1 MSQTGLLEIAHDNL
15 YWPSPNQIWEPSGAG
30 ARFYAELASKKI
42 GQNLRRER
50 SDADGVKVGILAAN
64 PCGTD
69 TEAPIAIVCEFPRP
83 VSAETIRETYR
94 LSWSFSRARSLITLE
109 PNLLRVWSC
118 CVDPK
123 DPRSNN
129 PITVATSASL
139 SEQAADVLQWVELV
153 SGQFFQDNIDRF
165 KKSGSA
171 DQMLLR
177 NLKEVRRQL
186 YDAGL
191 HDYATIHDL
200 LARIIFIQFLF
211 QKKDSEG
218 NPALNERIL
227 QTLHTDRIL
236 SRIYREL
243 PELLEHFDDTYQ
255 LFRWLN
261 VKFNGDL
268 FPGKGEREEE
278 QEAEWQA
285 EINKVRTEDNR
296 YLNILAQFVQ
306 GDLEMQSGQLSLWK
320 YYSFDVIPLDFISS
334 IYEEFVSKKPGKGVH
349 YTPEHIVDFVLD
361 GVLPWNGEDWDLKIL
376 DPCCGSGIFLV
387 KAFQRLIYRWEKSH
401 NQKINPETLR
411 YLLENN
417 LFGID
422 VDEEAVRVASL
433 SFYLTM
439 LDSINPLEY
448 WENAR
453 FPVLRNQRL
462 ISADFFE
469 EDNEGFRTKS
479 DAGIYDL
486 VIGNVP
492 WGKNST
498 KLSSHAKTWEKRP
511 ENKNKWKAPY
521 GNIGPLFLPKAAALT
536 KSDGQIAMM
545 QPAMPILFNQK
556 AKKFRE
562 LLFTEF
568 KIEEIVNLSALR
580 FGLFKD
586 AISPTCIIT
595 LRITDPNNE
604 PLIYICPKPSVF
616 GEDDYRLIIEPQDI
630 NSIYLD
636 EVQQFPH
643 VWATLMWGGRRD
655 LALMESLINHPNLML
670 LSSQDIAVY
679 SQGIKKGSESS
690 KKKRDESLVN
700 RRILESD
707 KFPQNT
713 FIYLDKNLLPVNT
726 DAHAERPRDKNPE
739 AFSDPQLIIKQS
751 WVTEL
756 GRFTAALV
764 RTDSTIHQGILCK
777 ESFVSVHVER
787 EHLAWLEA
795 AWLSYNSKVAVYYL
809 LLASGRFASFIHEI
823 KPNELMRV
831 PLPKTALGIL
841 EGINNLEDVDHHIR
855 QSFSLKD
862 SDWSL
867 VEDLFNYTL
876 PDFKGNSSSP
886 GKQLTQR
893 NDESDL
899 TEYCKYFL
907 QVIKAGFGA
916 DKQACATIFQ
926 EPEGSRLPVRL
937 VAIQL
942 NSSTSE
948 EIRVEKIDSHTLL
961 ERLKRLNELFI
972 AQGDPN
978 EGGIFYQRVARI
990 YDSFSSNGVPTIY
1003 LIKPDRLRYWT
1014 RSSSLRDADEV
1025 SADIMLGRTALSENL
1040 ETLPI
1045 T

>member
-15 YWPSPNQIWEPSGAG
+15 YWPSPDQIWEPSGAG
-30 ARFYAELASKKI
+30 AKFYAELASKKI
-42 GQNLRRER
+42 GQNLRRECF
-50 SDADGVKVGILAAN
+50 DADGVKIGILAAN
-64 PCGTD
+64 PGGID

-94 LSWSFSRARSLITLE
+94 LAWSFSRARSLITLE

-123 DPRSNN
+123 DPRSDD

-139 SEQAADVLQWVELV
+139 SEQAADALQWVELV

-171 DQMLLR
+171 DQMLLS

-186 YDAGL
+186 YEAGL
-191 HDYATIHDL
+191 CDYATIHDL

-211 QKKDSEG
+211 QKRDSEG

-227 QTLHTDRIL
+227 QGLHTDRVL
-236 SRIYREL
+236 SKVYGEL
-243 PELLEHFDDTYQ
+243 PELLENFEDTYQ

-278 QEAEWQA
+278 REAEWQT
-285 EINKVRTEDNR
+285 EINKVRTKDNR

-349 YTPEHIVDFVLD
+349 YTPEHVVDFVLD

-387 KAFQRLIYRWEKSH
+387 KAFQRLIYRWEKAHS
-401 NQKINPETLR
+401 QKINPKTLR

-422 VDEEAVRVASL
+422 VDEEAVRVASF

-439 LDSINPLEY
+439 LDSIDPLNY

-453 FPVLRNQRL
+453 FPVLRNRRL

-469 EDNEGFRTKS
+469 DDKEGFRTDI
-479 DAGIYDL
+479 DAGTYDL

-498 KLSSHAKTWEKRP
+498 KLSVHAKNWEKRP
-511 ENKNKWKAPY
+511 RNKGKWKAPY

-536 KSDGQIAMM
+536 KLDGLVAMM
-545 QPAMPILFNQK
+545 QPAMPILFNQS
-556 AKKFRE
+556 AKKFRDH
-562 LLFTEF
+562 LFLEF
-568 KIEEIVNLSALR
+568 KIEEVVNLSALR

-595 LRITDPNNE
+595 LRIAEPDDE
-604 PLIYICPKPSVF
+604 PLTYICPKPSLT
-616 GEDDYRLIIEPQDI
+616 GENDYRVVIEPQDI
-630 NSIYLD
+630 NSIYPD
-636 EVQQFPH
+636 EVQQIPFI
-643 VWATLMWGGRRD
+643 WATLMWGGRRD
-655 LALMESLINHPNLML
+655 LVLITKLKSLESFETLKEKG
-670 LSSQDIAVY
+670 IAQTR
-679 SQGIKKGSESS
+679 QGIVRGNRQKIQVEI
-690 KKKRDESLVN
+690 LN
-700 RRILESD
+700 RRILKSEN
-707 KFPQNT
+707 FPDDT
-713 FIYLDKNLLPVNT
+713 FLFLDHRELPINDDPRT
-726 DAHAERPRDKNPE
+726 DADTSTDFS
-739 AFSDPQLIIKQS
+739 AFKTPQILIKQS
-751 WVTEL
+751 WQVST
-756 GRFTAALV
+756 GRFQAAIIRSSEDLD
-764 RTDSTIHQGILCK
+764 RGIICS
-777 ESFVSVHVER
+777 ESYVNAHVPE
-787 EHLAWLEA
+787 EQASILEA
-795 AWLSYNSKVAVYYL
+795 ACLSYNSKLAVYFL
-809 LLASGRFASFIHEI
+809 FLSNGRFASYIPEV
-823 KPNELMRV
+823 KPKDLLRV
-831 PLPKTALGIL
+831 PIPQLDSVSLTHINSL
-841 EGINNLEDVDHHIR
+841 ECIDERIR
-855 QSFSLKD
+855 QAFLFKDTEWTLIEDTLK
-862 SDWSL
+862 
-867 VEDLFNYTL
+867 YTL
-876 PDFKGNSSSP
+876 PDFKGNNLTL
-886 GKQLTQR
+886 GKQSTQR
-893 NDESDL
+893 NSEPDL

-907 QVIKAGFGA
+907 QVIKAGFGV

-937 VAIQL
+937 VAIHL
-942 NSSTSE
+942 NSSVAE
-948 EIRVEKIDSHTLL
+948 EISVEQIGSHILL

-972 AQGDPN
+972 AQEDSS

-1014 RSSSLRDADEV
+1014 RSSALRDADEV
-1025 SADIMLGRTALSENL
+1025 SADIMLGRTELNVNL
-1040 ETLPI
+1040 ETLLLA
-1045 T
+1045 